1 MLYTLAFLFS
11 ISFALADVSPIMRE
25 CMTNVLINRGHTP
38 STLEAKRIAHG
49 EAALSKEFRQHMA
62 NSVPGNYDKHIKAKT
77 IDEAIKLSSKGLEN
91 AQYIPG
97 INRVNLE
104 KHALVKMKGFYKSFS
119 EGGKKGTIYK
129 FVKFQDD
136 IGFDGGKGTKWLRVE
151 WSSGSYHG
159 HPISDTRLKVQCP
172 HCFQ

>member
-1 MLYTLAFLFS
+1 ML
-11 ISFALADVSPIMRE
+11 FALTLLFQILLFANPSPALKD
-25 CMTNVLINRGHTP
+25 CMTNVLINRGHTL
-38 STLEAKRIAHG
+38 STLEAKRIGNG
-49 EAALSKEFRQHMA
+49 EASLSKEFRQHMA
-62 NSVPGNYDKHIKAKT
+62 NSVPGKYDKHIKAKT
-77 IDEAIKLSSKGLEN
+77 IQQAIKLSGKGMEH

-104 KHALVKMKGFYKSFS
+104 KHALVEMKGFYKAFK

-159 HPISDTRLKVQCP
+159 HPISAKRLLKQCSECIP
-172 HCFQ
+172 

>member
-1 MLYTLAFLFS
+1 MLYTLVFLFS
-11 ISFALADVSPIMRE
+11 ALVFADPSPALKE

-38 STLEAKRIAHG
+38 SSIETKRIANG
-49 EAALSKEFRQHMA
+49 EASIAKEFRQHMA
-62 NSVPGNYDKHIKAKT
+62 NSTPGNYDKHIKAKT
-77 IDEAIKLSSKGLEN
+77 IDEAIKLSSKGLEH
-91 AQYIPG
+91 AQYMPG

-104 KHALVKMKGFYKSFS
+104 KHALVKMKGHYKAFT

-159 HPISDTRLKVQCP
+159 HPISPKRLLEQCSDCIP
-172 HCFQ
+172 